1 MSDAL
6 YKGFEDRFR
15 GSIDEIREKQR
26 VFVPLFAGASDV
38 LDIGCGRG
46 EFLALLKEHRIGARG
61 IDTNAEMV
69 GSARERS
76 LAFWRYLFPDLR
88 AHFPEAVK
96 GLDAVPARTS
106 PDSAISAHNAA
117 VRMRYTSA
125 PLHSPS
131 CGTSNRAST
140 ICQSKNAVK
149 TYR

>member
-1 MSDAL
+1 MLGAEPL
-6 YKGFEDRFR
+6 V
-15 GSIDEIREKQR
+15 QAM
-26 VFVPLFAGASDV
+26 VTVPLLSASAAAFNETGSYVKLIPVVLMVQFATTV
-38 LDIGCGRG
+38 PV
-46 EFLALLKEHRIGARG
+46 
-61 IDTNAEMV
+61 T
-69 GSARERS
+69 
-76 LAFWRYLFPDLR
+76 
-88 AHFPEAVK
+88 VK

-131 CGTSNRAST
+131 CGLSSRAST